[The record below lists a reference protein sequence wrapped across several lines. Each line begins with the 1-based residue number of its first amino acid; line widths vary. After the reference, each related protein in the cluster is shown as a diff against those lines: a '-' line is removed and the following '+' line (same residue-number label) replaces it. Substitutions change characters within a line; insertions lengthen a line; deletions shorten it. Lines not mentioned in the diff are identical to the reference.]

1 MLQDLRMM
9 MSADDSDSRVG
20 PTVKKLVLL
29 SMLEIFKDIIPS
41 YRIRALTDVER
52 SQRMKKETLALVD
65 FEEGLLKN
73 YRYFVSANHPPQIL
87 RYSIYLF
94 GGFD

>member
-1 MLQDLRMM
+1 MM
-9 MSADDSDSRVG
+9 MNADAADPRIG
-20 PTVKKLVLL
+20 LTVKKLVIL

-41 YRIRALTDVER
+41 YRIRALTEIER

-73 YRYFVSANHPPQIL
+73 YR
-87 RYSIYLF
+87 
-94 GGFD
+94 